1 MSTPPPPLNPYDS
14 PENFRPGM
22 STGTKVLL
30 GLGIGCGVLVLLC
43 CGGMMVGG
51 YFFGRSM
58 QEAISEDPQQV
69 AAVAK
74 SIVDLEVPEPLAP
87 VVSMDFKMPFVDQKI
102 MTMAMFGHKRD
113 AGAKQDEPDSIL
125 VLFQMTENIGG
136 NRKAMKAQFEAQM
149 QQSGRKDWE
158 EAPLESEEII
168 EHEVN
173 GSPAQFTFG
182 KGKRNRD
189 GREVWQASGAFDG
202 KGGPAM
208 IFMQLDAENFTE
220 EQARGVIDSMQ

>member
-1 MSTPPPPLNPYDS
+1 MSSTPPPVNPYDS

-58 QEAISEDPQQV
+58 QEAISEDPQQI
-69 AAVAK
+69 AAVAT
-74 SIVDLEVPEPLAP
+74 SIVEIEIPEPLAP
-87 VVSMDFKMPFVDQKI
+87 VFSMDFTIPFTNQKA
-102 MTMAMFGHKRD
+102 MAMVVYAHKRD
-113 AGAKQDEPDSIL
+113 GGTPKGENPDSVL
-125 VLFQMTENIGG
+125 VMFQMSESFGDRG
-136 NRKAMKAQFEAQM
+136 ALKAQFEAQM
-149 QQSGRKDWE
+149 QQSGRKEWE
-158 EAPLESEEII
+158 EVQIENEELI

-173 GSPAQFTFG
+173 GGPAQFSFG
-182 KGKRNRD
+182 KGKRDKDN
-189 GREVWQASGAFDG
+189 REVWQASGAFDG

-208 IFMQLDAENFTE
+208 LFMQLDAETFTE
-220 EQARGVIDSMQ
+220 EQARGVIDSMR